1 MCTCKKIEDVSVN
14 IKTHVQKHYKIVAEN
29 KEENMAEILKKKISN
44 QKAIKLKT
52 QQPQYLIG
60 GHRWM
65 HIWGKGGWSNHPI
78 GGNAIGRGVKPA
90 ERGTDFL
97 VTTA

>member
-1 MCTCKKIEDVSVN
+1 M
-14 IKTHVQKHYKIVAEN
+14 QKHYKIVAEN
-29 KEENMAEILKKKISN
+29 KEENMAEILKTNFQTKSYKIEN
-44 QKAIKLKT
+44 T